1 MPMHRDA
8 DTPID
13 THTKLVGL
21 LGQPLGHSLSPAMH
35 NRAFRALG
43 LNYCYLPIE
52 VTARDLPTVAAGI
65 ARMHFAGYNVTIPH
79 KIRIMDGLDA
89 IDPLARAIGAVNT
102 VTIENGRT
110 TGYNTD
116 GAGFVQ
122 SLQADANLSPAGQ
135 SVLILGSGGAA
146 RAIAM
151 TLAHE
156 GAARIIVSNR
166 TEAKAHALARAV
178 NQEGRVCCEAQALQ
192 PGSLATALRGTDIL
206 VNTTPVGMFPDTG
219 RTLIDPALLHPRL
232 VVCDIVYNPRR
243 THLLEAARQR
253 GCRIVEGLGMLVYQ
267 GAAGFR
273 LWTGRKPPVEAMFAA
288 AGPSREGISPS

>member
-1 MPMHRDA
+1 MDRNA
-8 DTPID
+8 DTPIN

-35 NRAFRALG
+35 NRAFRSLG

-52 VTARDLPTVAAGI
+52 VAARDLPTVAAGI
-65 ARMHFAGYNVTIPH
+65 ARMNFAGYNVTIPH
-79 KIRIMDGLDA
+79 KIRIMDCLDA

-102 VTIENGRT
+102 VTIENGLT

-116 GAGFVQ
+116 GAGFVR
-122 SLQADANLSPAGQ
+122 SLQADAQLSAAGQ

-156 GAARIIVSNR
+156 GAARIIISNR
-166 TEAKAHALARAV
+166 TTEKAQALARAV
-178 NQEGRVCCEAQALQ
+178 NQEGRTCCETLALQ
-192 PGSLATALRGTDIL
+192 PGPLAAALQGTDIL
-206 VNTTPVGMFPDTG
+206 VNTTPVGMHPDTG
-219 RTLIDPALLHPRL
+219 RAPIDPVLLRPSL

-243 THLLEAARQR
+243 THLLEAARRR

-273 LWTGRKPPVEAMFAA
+273 LWTGREAPVEAMFAA
-288 AGPSREGISPS
+288 AGP